1 MSKVLGIDVGTN
13 SIGWCLIEEGKRIID
28 MGVRIFPV
36 GVKEDDY
43 AKSGSEKSKN
53 ATRRDAR
60 HARRTYDR
68 YRQRRQLLEKSLTEH
83 GMMFDKKTSLTAKEL
98 YQLRRKGLD
107 EKLEKEEFGR
117 VLFLLNQRR
126 GFKSNRKGQAK
137 EEEQDKGLTGE
148 MNAFKK
154 KLADE
159 GFRTPGEFFAS
170 LFDELP
176 ENWHNENEPK
186 ERIRKTFRVKRE
198 LFENEFDLLWNKQ
211 VEFHP
216 ELTDELRSYIKGNV
230 IFYQRK
236 LKSAK
241 HLVSKCRFE
250 PTKRTIPRSHPLF
263 QQFRVW
269 TTINSIRVTYGERVN
284 EPLANQERIDL
295 AAELISREHMTH
307 SQIKKFMEWP
317 SSAKMNDM
325 PQKILGNVTTARLE
339 NAVGSNWYHALSSSD
354 KERLWHNVY
363 CAEDDEWLTK
373 HAQENWGMN
382 DEQADR
388 LKDVNLEAE
397 YGDLSYKAITKILP
411 HLEDGYDYASACKM
425 VADAENNPLYHHSFN
440 TEERGKGRVLAD
452 KLDLNKQEPL
462 RNPLVQMSVN
472 ECARLIN
479 AVIAK
484 HGKPDKVR
492 VELLRELKKPKKVR
506 EQLTNKLKDKQRE
519 RDSFKKFLIEKKLV
533 RDPRRSDLL
542 KFELWL
548 ELEHSSK
555 DLQQL
560 APDLNLED
568 FKKFRTRINAKD
580 EEKYR
585 LWLECGRISPYTGNT
600 IPLSKLFTEEIEV
613 EHILPFSRSLDNSFM
628 NKTLSEAGFNEAKGN
643 QTPLEY
649 FKDRKDELR
658 AFKERVKS
666 FSQGKQEK
674 LLSEGIDSDFKNS
687 QLTNTAYIGREVNRI
702 LFQVCEDVRV
712 SSGAVTSLLRREWG
726 LNKLIWDGTG
736 DKKNRDDHRHHS
748 IDALV
753 VAATSESVI
762 RQVSD
767 LAQETPY
774 GEIKLKG
781 MKFPWQT
788 FQLEA
793 AEHVGNM
800 LVSYKNGKR
809 LLSSKKNTYRYS
821 KAHDGKPEKRQRSLS
836 VRGQLHEDTFYGQIM
851 HPEKGELVY
860 VVKRDVSALAEKDIP
875 NIIDKGLRDSIL
887 EHVEKHGGKWASA
900 LKEPVYMKSKKD
912 VKVPIRTVRMEVASE
927 SMIQL
932 RPKENKKLFVK
943 PGSNFCLAIYEDPI
957 SGKRAF
963 ETVSFFDA
971 TQNALKKDLLFPSE
985 KDGKPLLMT
994 LQQRDLVLLYENHP
1008 DEINWNSKRELFDRL
1023 YMVRKFDRNGLIGM
1037 VKHNRTNVDPGKVKD
1052 YEPGAGYTKR
1062 VGGLKAIKV
1071 KLDTLGQLSRI

>member
-1 MSKVLGIDVGTN
+1 MSTILGIDVGTN
-13 SIGWCLIEEGKRIID
+13 SIGWCLIEEGKKVID

-68 YRQRRQLLEKSLTEH
+68 YRQRRILLEKELNAL
-83 GMMFDKKTSLTAKEL
+83 GMMFDKRTSPPAKEL
-98 YQLRRKGLD
+98 YQLRRTGLD
-107 EKLEKEEFGR
+107 AKLEREEFGR
-117 VLFLLNQRR
+117 ILFLLNQRR
-126 GFKSNRKGQAK
+126 GFKSNRKDQSK
-137 EEEQDKGLTGE
+137 SETEDKGLKGE
-148 MNAFKK
+148 MNAFKQMLVEK
-154 KLADE
+154 

-170 LFDELP
+170 LFDNQP
-176 ENWHNENEPK
+176 EDWHNENEPV

-198 LFENEFDLLWNKQ
+198 LYENEFDLIWDKQ
-211 VEFHP
+211 AQFYP
-216 ELTDELRSYIKGNV
+216 ELTDELKSRIKKNV

-250 PTKRTIPRSHPLF
+250 PNKRSIPRSHPLF
-263 QQFRVW
+263 QQFRIW
-269 TTINSIRVTYGERVN
+269 QTINSIRVTYGERVN
-284 EPLANQERIDL
+284 EPLVHQERIDL
-295 AAELISREHMTH
+295 AAELMSREHMTLA
-307 SQIKKFMEWP
+307 QIKKFMGWP
-317 SSAKMNDM
+317 GKTELNDM
-325 PQKILGNVTTARLE
+325 PPKILGNVTTARIE
-339 NAVGSNWYHALSSSD
+339 AAVGSDWYHALMTTD
-354 KERLWHNVY
+354 KERLWHNIY
-363 CAEDDEWLTK
+363 CAEDDEWLAK
-373 HAQENWGMN
+373 HAEENWKLN
-382 DEQADR
+382 DEQIER
-388 LKDVNLEAE
+388 LVDVNLEAE
-397 YGDLSYKAITKILP
+397 YGDLSKKAIEKILP
-411 HLEDGYDYASACKM
+411 HLEDGFDYAAACQL
-425 VADAENNPLYHHSFN
+425 AGYHHSFDKAKQ
-440 TEERGKGRVLAD
+440 GKDRVLSE
-452 KLDLNKQEPL
+452 KLDMAKQEPL

-472 ECARLIN
+472 ETARLVN

-484 HGKPDKVR
+484 HGRPDKVR
-492 VELLRELKKPKKVR
+492 VELLRSLKKPKSVR
-506 EQLTNKLKDKQRE
+506 EQMTNKLRDKERE
-519 RDSFKKFLIEKKLV
+519 RDSFRQFLIERKLV
-533 RDPRRSDLL
+533 KDPKRSDLI

-548 ELEHSSK
+548 ELEHSST
-555 DLQQL
+555 DLKKL
-560 APDLNLED
+560 APELNFED
-568 FKKFRTRINAKD
+568 FEKFRKRVSSKD

-585 LWLECGRISPYTGNT
+585 LWLECGRISPYTGN
-600 IPLSKLFTEEIEV
+600 IISLSKLFSEEIEV

-628 NKTLSEAGFNEAKGN
+628 NKTLSEAEFNAVKGN
-643 QTPLEY
+643 LTPMEY
-649 FKDRKDELR
+649 FKDRKEELR

-666 FSQGKQEK
+666 FSSGKQEK
-674 LLSEGIDSDFKNS
+674 LLAENIDSDFKNS
-687 QLTNTAYIGREVNRI
+687 QLTNTAYIGKEVTRI
-702 LFQVCEDVRV
+702 LYDVCKDVRV

-736 DKKNRDDHRHHS
+736 DKKNRDDHRHHG

-753 VAATSESVI
+753 VAATSENVI

-781 MKFPWQT
+781 LKFPWSN
-788 FQLEA
+788 FYLEA
-793 AEHVGNM
+793 AEQVGSM
-800 LVSYKNGKR
+800 LISYKNGKR
-809 LLSSKKNTYRYS
+809 LLSSKKNPYRYS
-821 KAHDGKPEKRQRSLS
+821 KAHEGKPEKRQRSLS

-851 HPEKGELVY
+851 HPEKGVLVY
-860 VVKRDVSALAEKDIP
+860 VVKRDVLALAEKDIP

-887 EHVEKHGGKWASA
+887 EHVENHGGKWAAA
-900 LKEPVYMKSKKD
+900 LKEPVYMKSKKN

-943 PGSNFCLAIYEDPI
+943 PGSNFCLAIYEDSI

-994 LQQRDLVLLYENHP
+994 LQQRDLILLYENHP

-1023 YMVRKFDRNGLIGM
+1023 YMVRKFDRNGIVGM
-1037 VKHNRTNVDPGKVKD
+1037 VKHNRTNIDLGKVKD
-1052 YEPGAGYTKR
+1052 YEVGAVYTKR
-1062 VGGLKAIKV
+1062 VGSLKAIKV
-1071 KLDTLGQLSRI
+1071 SLNQLGSIERL